1 MTTIQEKRGS
11 VQEGQNQ
18 KILDF
23 ATANFS
29 SKTHEYGRDDMKGQV
44 ANKRGERID
53 PSRDNQDLDRDGRK
67 GVDCS
72 SLVYFAMKGAGFR
85 VPNNASD
92 FSTGTLFTGRK
103 LTPYAEKN
111 FDFLPSSSKTDGS
124 LKPGDLLMMK
134 MPSGSQH
141 IVIFK
146 EYDDKGRIHFFG
158 SQKSTGPAEVIMTGD
173 PYWDK
178 RTVFYGALRPKEN
191 FIKPEFRLEPQ
202 QEKSGDFNTQINGL
216 IERLQKGDTSALS
229 QFVTNNGEQLEKLKQ
244 SSIENADVLNK
255 LKEETLQQNT
265 AVQQIE
271 PETRGRSR

>member
-1 MTTIQEKRGS
+1 MATTQEKQGS
-11 VQEGQNQ
+11 VQERQNQ

-23 ATANFS
+23 AMVNFS
-29 SKTHEYGRDDMKGQV
+29 SKTHEYGRGDR
-44 ANKRGERID
+44 KRREHD
-53 PSRDNQDLDRDGRK
+53 PSRYNQDLDGDGRK

-72 SLVYFAMKGAGFR
+72 SLVYYSMKGAGFN
-85 VPNNASD
+85 VPNSAVN
-92 FSTGTLFTGRK
+92 FTTETLFKGRE

-124 LKPGDLLMMK
+124 LKPGDLLMMRK
-134 MPSGSQH
+134 PEGSQH

-146 EYDDKGRIHFFG
+146 GYDDRGRIHFFG
-158 SQKSTGPAEVIMTGD
+158 SQSSTGPAEVIMTGNR
-173 PYWDK
+173 YWDK
-178 RTVFYGALRPKEN
+178 QTVFYGALRPKEN

>member
-1 MTTIQEKRGS
+1 MTTVQEKRGS
-11 VQEGQNQ
+11 VRERQNQ

-67 GVDCS
+67 GVDFS

-158 SQKSTGPAEVIMTGD
+158 SQKSTGPAEVIMTGNL
-173 PYWDK
+173 YWDEQ
-178 RTVFYGALRPKEN
+178 TVFYGALRPKED
-191 FIKPEFRLEPQ
+191 FIKPESRIEDKEVNTPNESQQPLGINRSAIGKLLEVNAVKP
-202 QEKSGDFNTQINGL
+202 EAEEDSAPSLKSGSDF
-216 IERLQKGDTSALS
+216 EM
-229 QFVTNNGEQLEKLKQ
+229 
-244 SSIENADVLNK
+244 
-255 LKEETLQQNT
+255 
-265 AVQQIE
+265 
-271 PETRGRSR
+271 

>member
-1 MTTIQEKRGS
+1 MATVQEKHGS
-11 VQEGQNQ
+11 VQERQNQ

-92 FSTGTLFTGRK
+92 FSTRTLFTGRK

-124 LKPGDLLMMK
+124 LKPGDLLMW
-134 MPSGSQH
+134 GEGNNQH
-141 IVIFK
+141 IAIFK
-146 EYDDKGRIHFFG
+146 GYDEKGRIHFFG
-158 SQKSTGPAEVIMTGD
+158 SQKSTGPAEAIMTD
-173 PYWDK
+173 TSYWGSK
-178 RTVFYGALRPKEN
+178 VKFHGALRPKEN

-202 QEKSGDFNTQINGL
+202 QEKSGDFNTQINEL

-255 LKEETLQQNT
+255 LREETLQQNT

>member
-1 MTTIQEKRGS
+1 MATTQEKQGS
-11 VQEGQNQ
+11 VQERQNQ

-23 ATANFS
+23 AMVNFS
-29 SKTHEYGRDDMKGQV
+29 SKTHEYGRGDR
-44 ANKRGERID
+44 KRREND
-53 PSRDNQDLDRDGRK
+53 PSRYNQDLDGDGRK

-72 SLVYFAMKGAGFR
+72 SLVYYSMKGAGFN
-85 VPNNASD
+85 VPNSVSG
-92 FSTGTLFTGRK
+92 FTTHSLFDGRR
-103 LTPYAEKN
+103 LTNYAKEH
-111 FDFLPSSSKTDGS
+111 FEFVPSNPKTDRN
-124 LKPGDLLMMK
+124 LKPGDLLMWGEGNK
-134 MPSGSQH
+134 QH
-141 IVIFK
+141 IAIFK
-146 EYDDKGRIHFFG
+146 GYDEKGRIHFFG
-158 SQKSTGPAEVIMTGD
+158 SQNSTGPAEAIMTD
-173 PYWDK
+173 TSYWGSK
-178 RTVFYGALRPKEN
+178 VKFHGALRPKEN

-202 QEKSGDFNTQINGL
+202 QDKSSDFNTQINGL